1 MEAFLR
7 FNYQDEKKAEAVS
20 KAIKPDN
27 LKTPKFLKIDT
38 YQRGCEVIIK
48 IINSRRIETLMATI
62 DDLLLCVNAIEEC
75 FDVIEKMSDTK
86 IDI

>member
-7 FNYQDEKKAEAVS
+7 FNYENERKAEAVS

-27 LKTPKFLKIDT
+27 LKTPKFMKIDT
-38 YQRGCEVIIK
+38 CHEGCEVIIK

-62 DDLLLCVNAIEEC
+62 DDLLLCVKAIEEC
-75 FDVIEKMSDTK
+75 IDKIEESIKTQV
-86 IDI
+86 DI